1 MASKAFRVESATG
14 ERVPFLRGIL
24 VQSLVDAGLTFTDAY
39 AIAKRVRNQLGTDT
53 EILTTAELRR
63 LVGEEVERRLGLEAR
78 ADYDA
83 GGGINRVL
91 VKREGGVEPFSTGV
105 LARYLEGCGI
115 RAEVADR
122 GAALVH
128 ASLREQ
134 GLTQVGHKELRQVIY
149 ATLRSGGMK
158 AAANRFLSRC
168 RFNDSGLPLVLLIGG
183 ATGAGKSTVAT
194 RLAYLLDI
202 VRTQSTDLMR
212 EIIRCYLVPHVAPTL
227 GYSSFDAW
235 RGLPQVDG
243 QGGVSATQDPVVT
256 GFLAQFGTVRVA
268 LEATIARAVKERTDL
283 IVDGVHVLPTHLDL
297 TEIRDKAVVV
307 PLILAV
313 STRDRLDEQF
323 QRRSREAPDRDS
335 ARHREMLS
343 EIWTLQNFMV
353 DQAEKADIPVIVN
366 WEINETIHQV
376 MDEVMRHIVSRFPP
390 DPEFM
395 G

>member
-1 MASKAFRVESATG
+1 MASKAFMVESMTG

-24 VQSLVDAGLTFTDAY
+24 VQSLVDAGLAFTDAY
-39 AIAKRVRNQLGTDT
+39 AIAKRVRNQLVGDA
-53 EILTTAELRR
+53 EVLTTAELRR
-63 LVGEEVERRLGLEAR
+63 LVGEEVERRLGSEAR
-78 ADYDA
+78 TDYDA

-91 VKREGGVEPFSTGV
+91 VKRAGGVEPFSTGF
-105 LARYLEGCGI
+105 LARHLEGCGI
-115 RAEVADR
+115 RAAVAAR
-122 GAALVH
+122 GASLVH

-134 GLTQVGHKELRQVIY
+134 GLVQVGHQELRQIIY
-149 ATLRSGGMK
+149 ATLKGAGMK
-158 AAANRFLSRC
+158 VAANRFLSRC
-168 RFNDSGLPLVLLIGG
+168 RFNDSGLPLVILIGG

-227 GYSSFDAW
+227 SYSSFDAW
-235 RGLPQVDG
+235 RGLPRVE
-243 QGGVSATQDPVVT
+243 GGGKGSQDPVIA

-283 IVDGVHVLPTHLDL
+283 IVDGVHVLPTHLEL
-297 TEIRDKAVVV
+297 TEIREKAVVV

-313 STRDRLDEQF
+313 STRARLDEQF

-366 WEINETIHQV
+366 WELDETVNQV
-376 MDEVMRHIVSRFPP
+376 MDEVMRHIVARFPP
-390 DPEFM
+390 DQEALE
-395 G
+395 

>member
-1 MASKAFRVESATG
+1 MASKAFMVESVTG

-24 VQSLVDAGLTFTDAY
+24 VQSLVDAGLAFTEAY
-39 AIAKRVRNQLGTDT
+39 AIAKRVRNQLVGDA
-53 EILTTAELRR
+53 EVLTTAELRR
-63 LVGEEVERRLGLEAR
+63 LVGEEVERRLGSEAR
-78 ADYDA
+78 TDYDA

-91 VKREGGVEPFSTGV
+91 VKRAGGVEPFSTGF
-105 LARYLEGCGI
+105 LARHLEGCGI
-115 RAEVADR
+115 RAAVAAR

-134 GLTQVGHKELRQVIY
+134 GLVQVGHKELRQIIY
-149 ATLRSGGMK
+149 ATLKGAGMK

-168 RFNDSGLPLVLLIGG
+168 RFNDSGLPLVILIGG

-235 RGLPQVDG
+235 RGLPRVEG
-243 QGGVSATQDPVVT
+243 SGKGSQDPVIA

-297 TEIRDKAVVV
+297 TEIREKAVVV

-313 STRDRLDEQF
+313 STRARLDEQF

-335 ARHREMLS
+335 VRHREMLS

-366 WEINETIHQV
+366 WELDETINQV
-376 MDEVMRHIVSRFPP
+376 MDEVMRHIVARFPP
-390 DPEFM
+390 DQEALE
-395 G
+395 

>member
-1 MASKAFRVESATG
+1 MSSKAFMVESVTG

-24 VQSLVDAGLTFTDAY
+24 VQSLVDAGLSFTDAY
-39 AIAKRVRNQLGTDT
+39 AIAKRVRNQLVGDA
-53 EILTTAELRR
+53 EVLTTAELRR
-63 LVGEEVERRLGLEAR
+63 LVGEEVERRLGSEAR
-78 ADYDA
+78 TDYDA

-91 VKREGGVEPFSTGV
+91 VKRAGGVEPFSTGF
-105 LARYLEGCGI
+105 LARHLEGCGI
-115 RAEVADR
+115 RATVAAR

-134 GLTQVGHKELRQVIY
+134 GLVQIGHKELRQIIH
-149 ATLRSGGMK
+149 ASLKGAGMK

-168 RFNDSGLPLVLLIGG
+168 RFNDSGLPLVILIGG

-235 RGLPQVDG
+235 RGLPRVEG
-243 QGGVSATQDPVVT
+243 SGKGSQDPVIA

-283 IVDGVHVLPTHLDL
+283 IVDGVHVLPTHLEL
-297 TEIRDKAVVV
+297 TEIREKAVVV

-313 STRDRLDEQF
+313 STRARLDEQF

-366 WEINETIHQV
+366 WELDETINQV
-376 MDEVMRHIVSRFPP
+376 MDEVMRHIVARFPP
-390 DPEFM
+390 DQEALE
-395 G
+395 

>member
-1 MASKAFRVESATG
+1 MSSKAFMVESVTG

-24 VQSLVDAGLTFTDAY
+24 VQSLVDAGLSFTDAY
-39 AIAKRVRNQLGTDT
+39 AIAKRVRNQLVGDA
-53 EILTTAELRR
+53 EVLTTVELRR
-63 LVGEEVERRLGLEAR
+63 LVGEEVERRLGSEAR
-78 ADYDA
+78 TDYDA

-91 VKREGGVEPFSTGV
+91 VKRAGGVEPFSTGF
-105 LARYLEGCGI
+105 LARHLEGCGI
-115 RAEVADR
+115 RAAVAAR

-134 GLTQVGHKELRQVIY
+134 GLVQVGHKELRQIIH
-149 ATLRSGGMK
+149 ASLKGAGMK
-158 AAANRFLSRC
+158 VAANRFLSRC
-168 RFNDSGLPLVLLIGG
+168 RFNDSGLPLVILIGG

-235 RGLPQVDG
+235 RGLPRVEG
-243 QGGVSATQDPVVT
+243 SGKGSQDPVIA

-283 IVDGVHVLPTHLDL
+283 IVDGVHVLPTHLEL
-297 TEIRDKAVVV
+297 TEIREKAVVV

-313 STRDRLDEQF
+313 STRARLDEQF

-366 WEINETIHQV
+366 WELDETVNQV
-376 MDEVMRHIVSRFPP
+376 MDEVMRHIVARFPP
-390 DPEFM
+390 DQEALE
-395 G
+395 

>member
-1 MASKAFRVESATG
+1 MASKAFMVESVTG

-24 VQSLVDAGLTFTDAY
+24 VQSLVDAGLAFTEAY
-39 AIAKRVRNQLGTDT
+39 AIAKRVRNQLVGDA
-53 EILTTAELRR
+53 EVLTTAELRR
-63 LVGEEVERRLGLEAR
+63 LVGEEVERRLGSEAR
-78 ADYDA
+78 TDYDA

-91 VKREGGVEPFSTGV
+91 VKRAGGIEPFSTGF
-105 LARYLEGCGI
+105 LARHLEGCGI
-115 RAEVADR
+115 RAAVAAR

-134 GLTQVGHKELRQVIY
+134 GLVQVGHKELRQIIY
-149 ATLRSGGMK
+149 ATLKGAGMK

-168 RFNDSGLPLVLLIGG
+168 RFNDSGLPLVILIGG

-235 RGLPQVDG
+235 RGLPRVEG
-243 QGGVSATQDPVVT
+243 SGKGSQDPVIA

-297 TEIRDKAVVV
+297 TEIREKAVVV

-313 STRDRLDEQF
+313 STRARLDEQF

-335 ARHREMLS
+335 VRHREMLS

-366 WEINETIHQV
+366 WELDETINQV
-376 MDEVMRHIVSRFPP
+376 MDEVMRHIVARFPP
-390 DPEFM
+390 DQEALE
-395 G
+395 

>member
-1 MASKAFRVESATG
+1 MSSKAFMVESVTG

-24 VQSLVDAGLTFTDAY
+24 VQSLVDAGLSFTDAY
-39 AIAKRVRNQLGTDT
+39 TIAKRVRNQLVGDA
-53 EILTTAELRR
+53 EVLTTVELRR
-63 LVGEEVERRLGLEAR
+63 LVGEEVERRLGSEAR
-78 ADYDA
+78 TDYDA

-91 VKREGGVEPFSTGV
+91 VKRAGGVEPFSTGF
-105 LARYLEGCGI
+105 LARHLEGCGI
-115 RAEVADR
+115 RAAVAAR

-134 GLTQVGHKELRQVIY
+134 GLVQVGHKELRQIIH
-149 ATLRSGGMK
+149 ASLKGAGMK

-168 RFNDSGLPLVLLIGG
+168 RFNDSGLPLVILIGG

-235 RGLPQVDG
+235 RGLPRVEG
-243 QGGVSATQDPVVT
+243 SGKGSQDPVIA

-283 IVDGVHVLPTHLDL
+283 IVDGVHVLPTHLEL
-297 TEIRDKAVVV
+297 TEIREKAVVV

-313 STRDRLDEQF
+313 STRARLDEQF

-366 WEINETIHQV
+366 WELDETVNQV
-376 MDEVMRHIVSRFPP
+376 MDEVMRHIVARFPP
-390 DPEFM
+390 DQEALE
-395 G
+395 

>member
-1 MASKAFRVESATG
+1 MSSKAFMVESVTG

-24 VQSLVDAGLTFTDAY
+24 VQSLVDAGLSFTDAY
-39 AIAKRVRNQLGTDT
+39 AIAKRVRNQLVGDA
-53 EILTTAELRR
+53 EVLTTAELRR
-63 LVGEEVERRLGLEAR
+63 LVGEEVERRLGSEAR
-78 ADYDA
+78 TDYDA

-91 VKREGGVEPFSTGV
+91 VKRAGGVEPFSTGF
-105 LARYLEGCGI
+105 LARHLEGCGI
-115 RAEVADR
+115 RAAVAAR

-134 GLTQVGHKELRQVIY
+134 GLVQVGHKELRQIIH
-149 ATLRSGGMK
+149 ASLKGAGMK

-168 RFNDSGLPLVLLIGG
+168 RFNDSGLPLVILIGG

-235 RGLPQVDG
+235 RGLPRVEG
-243 QGGVSATQDPVVT
+243 SGKGSQDPVIA

-283 IVDGVHVLPTHLDL
+283 IVDGVHVLPTHLEL
-297 TEIRDKAVVV
+297 TEIREKAVVV

-313 STRDRLDEQF
+313 STRARLDEQF

-366 WEINETIHQV
+366 WELDETVNQV
-376 MDEVMRHIVSRFPP
+376 MDEVMRHIVARFPP
-390 DPEFM
+390 DQEALE
-395 G
+395 

>member
-1 MASKAFRVESATG
+1 MASKAFMVESMTG

-24 VQSLVDAGLTFTDAY
+24 VQSLVDAGLSFTDAY
-39 AIAKRVRNQLGTDT
+39 AIAKRVRNQLVGDA
-53 EILTTAELRR
+53 EVLTTVELRR
-63 LVGEEVERRLGLEAR
+63 LVGEEVERRLGSEAR
-78 ADYDA
+78 TDYDA

-91 VKREGGVEPFSTGV
+91 VKRAGGVEPFSTGF
-105 LARYLEGCGI
+105 LARHLEGCGI
-115 RAEVADR
+115 RAAVAAR

-134 GLTQVGHKELRQVIY
+134 GLVQVGHKELRQIIH
-149 ATLRSGGMK
+149 ATLKGAGMK

-168 RFNDSGLPLVLLIGG
+168 RFNDSGLPLVILIGG

-227 GYSSFDAW
+227 SYSSFDAW
-235 RGLPQVDG
+235 RGLPRVE
-243 QGGVSATQDPVVT
+243 GGGKGSQDPVIA

-283 IVDGVHVLPTHLDL
+283 IVDGVHVLPTHLEL
-297 TEIRDKAVVV
+297 TEIREKAVVV

-313 STRDRLDEQF
+313 STRARLDEQF

-366 WEINETIHQV
+366 WELDETVNQV
-376 MDEVMRHIVSRFPP
+376 MDEVMRHIVARFPP
-390 DPEFM
+390 DQEALE
-395 G
+395 

>member
-1 MASKAFRVESATG
+1 MSSKAFMVESVTG

-24 VQSLVDAGLTFTDAY
+24 VQSLVDAGLSFTDAY
-39 AIAKRVRNQLGTDT
+39 AIAKRVRNQLVGDA
-53 EILTTAELRR
+53 EVLTTVELRR
-63 LVGEEVERRLGLEAR
+63 LVGEEVERRLGSEAR
-78 ADYDA
+78 TDYDA

-91 VKREGGVEPFSTGV
+91 VKRAGGVEPFSTGF
-105 LARYLEGCGI
+105 LARHLEGCGI
-115 RAEVADR
+115 RATVAAR

-134 GLTQVGHKELRQVIY
+134 GLVQVGHKELRQIIH
-149 ATLRSGGMK
+149 ASLKGAGMK

-168 RFNDSGLPLVLLIGG
+168 RFNDSGLPLVILIGG

-235 RGLPQVDG
+235 RGLPRVEG
-243 QGGVSATQDPVVT
+243 SGKGSQDPVIA

-283 IVDGVHVLPTHLDL
+283 IVDGVHVLPTHLEL
-297 TEIRDKAVVV
+297 TEIREKAVVV

-313 STRDRLDEQF
+313 STRARLDEQF

-366 WEINETIHQV
+366 WELDETVNQV
-376 MDEVMRHIVSRFPP
+376 MDEVMRHIVARFPP
-390 DPEFM
+390 DQEALE
-395 G
+395 

>member
-1 MASKAFRVESATG
+1 MVESVTG

-24 VQSLVDAGLTFTDAY
+24 VQSLVDAGLAFTEAY
-39 AIAKRVRNQLGTDT
+39 AIAKRVRNQLVGDA
-53 EILTTAELRR
+53 EVLTTAELRR
-63 LVGEEVERRLGLEAR
+63 LVGEEVERRLGSEAR
-78 ADYDA
+78 TDYDA

-91 VKREGGVEPFSTGV
+91 VKRAGGVEPFSTGF
-105 LARYLEGCGI
+105 LARHLEGCGI
-115 RAEVADR
+115 RAAVAAR

-134 GLTQVGHKELRQVIY
+134 GLVQVGHKELRQIIY
-149 ATLRSGGMK
+149 ATLKGAGMK

-168 RFNDSGLPLVLLIGG
+168 RFNDSGLPLVILIGG

-235 RGLPQVDG
+235 RGLPRVEG
-243 QGGVSATQDPVVT
+243 SGKGSQDPVIA

-297 TEIRDKAVVV
+297 TEIREKAVVV

-313 STRDRLDEQF
+313 STRARLDEQF

-335 ARHREMLS
+335 VRHREMLS

-366 WEINETIHQV
+366 WELDETINQV
-376 MDEVMRHIVSRFPP
+376 MDEVMRHIVARFPP
-390 DPEFM
+390 DQEALE
-395 G
+395 

>member
-1 MASKAFRVESATG
+1 MSSKAFMVESVTG

-24 VQSLVDAGLTFTDAY
+24 VQSLVDAGLSFTDAY
-39 AIAKRVRNQLGTDT
+39 AIAKRVRNQLVGDA
-53 EILTTAELRR
+53 EVLTTVELRR
-63 LVGEEVERRLGLEAR
+63 LVGEEVERRLGSEAR
-78 ADYDA
+78 TDYDA

-91 VKREGGVEPFSTGV
+91 VKRAGGVEPFSTGF
-105 LARYLEGCGI
+105 LARHLEGCGI
-115 RAEVADR
+115 RAAVAAR
-122 GAALVH
+122 GASLVH

-134 GLTQVGHKELRQVIY
+134 GLVQVGHKELRQIIH
-149 ATLRSGGMK
+149 ASLKGAGMK

-168 RFNDSGLPLVLLIGG
+168 RFNDSGLPLVILIGG

-235 RGLPQVDG
+235 RGLPRVEG
-243 QGGVSATQDPVVT
+243 SGKGSQDPVIA

-283 IVDGVHVLPTHLDL
+283 IVDGVHVLPTHLEL
-297 TEIRDKAVVV
+297 TEIREKAVVV

-313 STRDRLDEQF
+313 STRARLDEQF

-366 WEINETIHQV
+366 WELDETVNQV
-376 MDEVMRHIVSRFPP
+376 MDEVMRHIVARFPP
-390 DPEFM
+390 DEEALE
-395 G
+395 

>member
-1 MASKAFRVESATG
+1 MSSKAFMVESVTG

-24 VQSLVDAGLTFTDAY
+24 VQSLVDAGLSFTDAY
-39 AIAKRVRNQLGTDT
+39 AIAKRVRNQLVGDA
-53 EILTTAELRR
+53 EVLTTVELRR
-63 LVGEEVERRLGLEAR
+63 LVGEEVERRLGSEAR
-78 ADYDA
+78 TDYDA

-91 VKREGGVEPFSTGV
+91 VKRAGGVEPFSTGF
-105 LARYLEGCGI
+105 LARHLEGCGI
-115 RAEVADR
+115 RAAVAAR

-134 GLTQVGHKELRQVIY
+134 GLVQVGHKELRQIIH
-149 ATLRSGGMK
+149 ASLKGAGMK

-168 RFNDSGLPLVLLIGG
+168 RFNDSGLPLVILIGG

-235 RGLPQVDG
+235 RGLPRVEG
-243 QGGVSATQDPVVT
+243 SGKGSQDPVIA

-297 TEIRDKAVVV
+297 TEIREKAVVV

-313 STRDRLDEQF
+313 STRARLDEQF

-366 WEINETIHQV
+366 WELDETVNQV
-376 MDEVMRHIVSRFPP
+376 MDEVMRHIVARFPP
-390 DPEFM
+390 DQEALE
-395 G
+395 

>member
-1 MASKAFRVESATG
+1 MVESVTG

-24 VQSLVDAGLTFTDAY
+24 VQSLVDAGLSFTDAY
-39 AIAKRVRNQLGTDT
+39 AIAKRVRNQLVGDA
-53 EILTTAELRR
+53 EVLTTVELRR
-63 LVGEEVERRLGLEAR
+63 LVGEEVERRLGSEAR
-78 ADYDA
+78 TDYDA

-91 VKREGGVEPFSTGV
+91 VKRAGGVEPFSTGF
-105 LARYLEGCGI
+105 LARHLEGCGI
-115 RAEVADR
+115 RAAVAAR

-134 GLTQVGHKELRQVIY
+134 GLVQVGHKELRQIIH
-149 ATLRSGGMK
+149 ASLKGAGMK

-168 RFNDSGLPLVLLIGG
+168 RFNDSGLPLVILIGG

-235 RGLPQVDG
+235 RGLPRVEG
-243 QGGVSATQDPVVT
+243 SGKGSQDPVIA

-283 IVDGVHVLPTHLDL
+283 IVDGVHVLPTHLEL
-297 TEIRDKAVVV
+297 TEIREKAVVV

-313 STRDRLDEQF
+313 STRARLDEQF

-366 WEINETIHQV
+366 WELDETVNQV
-376 MDEVMRHIVSRFPP
+376 MDEVMRHIVARFPP
-390 DPEFM
+390 DQEALE
-395 G
+395 

>member
-1 MASKAFRVESATG
+1 MASKAFMVESVTG

-24 VQSLVDAGLTFTDAY
+24 VQSLVDAGLAFTEAY
-39 AIAKRVRNQLGTDT
+39 AIAKRVRNQLVGDA
-53 EILTTAELRR
+53 EVLTTAELRR
-63 LVGEEVERRLGLEAR
+63 LVGEEVERRLGSEAR
-78 ADYDA
+78 TDYDA

-91 VKREGGVEPFSTGV
+91 VKRAGGVEPFSTGF
-105 LARYLEGCGI
+105 LARHLEGCGI
-115 RAEVADR
+115 RAAVAAR

-134 GLTQVGHKELRQVIY
+134 GLVQVGHKELRKIIY
-149 ATLRSGGMK
+149 ATLKGAGMK

-168 RFNDSGLPLVLLIGG
+168 RFNDSGLPLVILIGG

-235 RGLPQVDG
+235 RGLPRVEG
-243 QGGVSATQDPVVT
+243 SGKGSQDPVIA

-297 TEIRDKAVVV
+297 TEIREKAVVV

-313 STRDRLDEQF
+313 STRARLDEQF

-335 ARHREMLS
+335 VRHREMLS

-366 WEINETIHQV
+366 WELDETINQV
-376 MDEVMRHIVSRFPP
+376 MDEVMRHIVARFPP
-390 DPEFM
+390 DQEALE
-395 G
+395 

>member
-1 MASKAFRVESATG
+1 MANKAFMVESAIG
-14 ERVPFLRGIL
+14 EHVPFLRGIL
-24 VQSLVDAGLTFTDAY
+24 VQSLVDAGLAFTDAY
-39 AIAKRVRNQLGTDT
+39 AIAKRVRNQLDGDA
-53 EILTTAELRR
+53 EVLTTAELRR
-63 LVGEEVERRLGLEAR
+63 LVGEEVERRLGGEAR

-83 GGGINRVL
+83 VGGGINRVL
-91 VKREGGVEPFSTGV
+91 VKRKGGVEPFSAGV
-105 LARYLEGCGI
+105 LTRHLEGCGI
-115 RAEVADR
+115 RTEVAAR

-128 ASLREQ
+128 ACLREQ
-134 GLTQVGHKELRQVIY
+134 GLVQIGHQELRQVIFT
-149 ATLRSGGMK
+149 TLHGGGMK

-168 RFNDSGLPLVLLIGG
+168 RFNDSGLPLVILIGG

-235 RGLPQVDG
+235 RGLPQV
-243 QGGVSATQDPVVT
+243 QGGGKSSQDPVIA

-283 IVDGVHVLPTHLDL
+283 IVDGVHVLPTHLEL
-297 TEIRDKAVVV
+297 TEIREKAVVV

-313 STRDRLDEQF
+313 STRARLDEQF

-335 ARHREMLS
+335 ARHRERLS

-366 WEINETIHQV
+366 WEINETINQV
-376 MDEVMRHIVSRFPP
+376 MDEVMRHIVARFPP
-390 DPEFM
+390 DPEALE
-395 G
+395 

>member
-1 MASKAFRVESATG
+1 MVESVTG

-24 VQSLVDAGLTFTDAY
+24 VQSLVDAGLAFTEAY
-39 AIAKRVRNQLGTDT
+39 AIAKRVRNQLVGDA
-53 EILTTAELRR
+53 EVLTTAELRR
-63 LVGEEVERRLGLEAR
+63 LVGEEVERRLGSEAR
-78 ADYDA
+78 TDYDA

-91 VKREGGVEPFSTGV
+91 VKRAGGVEPFSTGF
-105 LARYLEGCGI
+105 LARHLEGCGI
-115 RAEVADR
+115 RAAVAAR

-134 GLTQVGHKELRQVIY
+134 GLVQVGHKELRQIIY
-149 ATLRSGGMK
+149 ATLKGAGMK

-168 RFNDSGLPLVLLIGG
+168 RFNDSGLPLVILIGG

-235 RGLPQVDG
+235 RGLPRVEG
-243 QGGVSATQDPVVT
+243 SGKGSQDPVIA

-297 TEIRDKAVVV
+297 TEIREKAVVV

-313 STRDRLDEQF
+313 STRARLDEQF

-335 ARHREMLS
+335 VRHREMLS

-366 WEINETIHQV
+366 WELDETVNQV
-376 MDEVMRHIVSRFPP
+376 MDEVMRHIVARFPP
-390 DPEFM
+390 DQEALE
-395 G
+395 

>member
-1 MASKAFRVESATG
+1 MVESVTG

-24 VQSLVDAGLTFTDAY
+24 VQSLVDAGLAFTEAY
-39 AIAKRVRNQLGTDT
+39 AIAKRVRNQLVGDA
-53 EILTTAELRR
+53 EVLTTAELRR
-63 LVGEEVERRLGLEAR
+63 LVGEEVERRLGSEAR
-78 ADYDA
+78 TDYDA

-91 VKREGGVEPFSTGV
+91 VKRAGGVEPFSTGF
-105 LARYLEGCGI
+105 LARHLEGCGI
-115 RAEVADR
+115 RAAVAAR

-134 GLTQVGHKELRQVIY
+134 GLVQVGHKELRKIIY
-149 ATLRSGGMK
+149 ATLKGAGMK

-168 RFNDSGLPLVLLIGG
+168 RFNDSGLPLVILIGG

-235 RGLPQVDG
+235 RGLPRVEG
-243 QGGVSATQDPVVT
+243 SGKGSQDPVIA

-297 TEIRDKAVVV
+297 TEIREKAVVV

-313 STRDRLDEQF
+313 STRARLDEQF

-335 ARHREMLS
+335 VRHREMLS

-366 WEINETIHQV
+366 WELDETINQV
-376 MDEVMRHIVSRFPP
+376 MDEVMRHIVARFPP
-390 DPEFM
+390 DQEALE
-395 G
+395 

>member
-1 MASKAFRVESATG
+1 MASKAFMVESVSG

-24 VQSLVDAGLTFTDAY
+24 VQSLVDAGLAFTEAY
-39 AIAKRVRNQLGTDT
+39 AIAKRVRNQLVGDA
-53 EILTTAELRR
+53 EVLTSAELRR
-63 LVGEEVERRLGLEAR
+63 LVGEEVERRLGSEAR
-78 ADYDA
+78 VDYDA

-91 VKREGGVEPFSTGV
+91 VKRAGGVEPFSTGF
-105 LARYLEGCGI
+105 LARHLEGCGI
-115 RAEVADR
+115 RSAVAAR
-122 GAALVH
+122 GASLVH
-128 ASLREQ
+128 ANLREQ
-134 GLTQVGHKELRQVIY
+134 GLVQIGHKELRQMIY
-149 ATLRSGGMK
+149 TTLKGAGMK

-168 RFNDSGLPLVLLIGG
+168 RFNDSALPLVILIGG

-227 GYSSFDAW
+227 SYSSFDAW
-235 RGLPQVDG
+235 RGLPRVE
-243 QGGVSATQDPVVT
+243 GGGKSSQDPVIA

-297 TEIRDKAVVV
+297 TEIREKAVVV

-313 STRDRLDEQF
+313 STRARLDEQF

-366 WEINETIHQV
+366 WELDETINQV
-376 MDEVMRHIVSRFPP
+376 MDEVMRHIAARFPP
-390 DPEFM
+390 DQEAL